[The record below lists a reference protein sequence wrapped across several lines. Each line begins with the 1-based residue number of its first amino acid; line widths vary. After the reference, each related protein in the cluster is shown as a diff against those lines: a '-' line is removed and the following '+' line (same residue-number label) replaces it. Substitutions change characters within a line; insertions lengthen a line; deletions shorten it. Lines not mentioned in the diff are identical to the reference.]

1 MQPIVRRVFGRLLLL
16 AALVGVSAACR
27 VDATV
32 TLEVA
37 GDGTGTVA
45 VALELDAVA
54 VDALGGLDDR
64 VRVDDLLSAGWEVSG
79 PITNGAGVGRISAVK
94 PFGSPERLA
103 GVLAEVA
110 GPMAFRDVSLVR
122 ERSFARTTW
131 RLTGIVDL
139 SEGLDL
145 LADPD
150 LAEVLDGLP
159 FARTEDEL
167 ALLAGCVEASCS
179 AADSFNLVLVAAMP
193 TTEADGGSDAPGV
206 VDSWTVALGDRTP
219 TLFHAT
225 GVLEDR
231 APRTWLAI
239 SMIAAGL
246 LLLVV
251 VFQALRLLRARRRA
265 RTGVDRRP
273 APARQSAEILEEP
286 SDPTRAVRRELRLVV
301 LGGIGVVWD
310 AGGDPEGLLVPFVRE
325 QGGVVDPREVA
336 DRYRAVSLG
345 QMSSEDFW
353 ASVGVSGSVEA
364 LDAGYLSR
372 VRMRADVLPFLDR
385 MEQRS
390 MPVACL
396 TNAVLAWSEQLRRR
410 FGLEGRIE
418 PWVASGGVGARKPS
432 QAMFEALRRMS
443 GVAFGD
449 MLLIDSDP
457 ATLAA
462 ARGLGMSTVLL
473 RGAALV
479 PADFGHPVID
489 GFADLFR
496 TREA

>member
-1 MQPIVRRVFGRLLLL
+1 MVRRVVGRLLF
-16 AALVGVSAACR
+16 LVAFVVVLSACR
-27 VDATV
+27 VEATV
-32 TLEVA
+32 TVEVSE
-37 GDGTGTVA
+37 DGSGTVA
-45 VALELDAVA
+45 VGLELDGAA
-54 VDALGGLDDR
+54 VDALSGFDDR
-64 VRVDDLLSAGWEVSG
+64 VRVDDLEAAGWEVVG
-79 PITNGAGVGRISAVK
+79 PTTDGWGVGRMSAVK
-94 PFGSPERLA
+94 KFDSPDRLG

-110 GPMAFRDVSLVR
+110 GPTAFRDVLLVR

-131 RLTGIVDL
+131 RLTGVVDL
-139 SEGLDL
+139 SEGMDL
-145 LADPD
+145 LADPA
-150 LAEVLDGLP
+150 LAELLDGLP
-159 FARTEDEL
+159 FARTEAEL
-167 ALLAGCVEASCS
+167 ALLAGCGEAVC
-179 AADSFNLVLVAAMP
+179 APPDSFALVLVAVLP
-193 TTEADGGSDAPGV
+193 TSRVDDGTGASEQIARWS
-206 VDSWTVALGDRTP
+206 VDLGDRSP

-231 APRTWLAI
+231 APRMWMTI
-239 SMIAAGL
+239 SVIAGGL

-251 VFQALRLLRARRRA
+251 AFQAVRMLRARRGVPD
-265 RTGVDRRP
+265 RTVGRTPQRRRSTEIVEEPP
-273 APARQSAEILEEP
+273 APAEP
-286 SDPTRAVRRELRLVV
+286 PRRELRLVV

-325 QGGVVDPREVA
+325 QGGVVDPGEVA
-336 DRYRAVSLG
+336 DRYRAASLG

-353 ASVGVSGSVEA
+353 ASVGVAGSVEA
-364 LDAGYLSR
+364 LDAAYLSR

-396 TNAVLAWSEQLRRR
+396 TNAVLAWSELLRRR
-410 FGLEGRIE
+410 FALEGRIE

-457 ATLAA
+457 STLEA

-473 RGAALV
+473 RGTALV

-496 TREA
+496 TRET

>member
-1 MQPIVRRVFGRLLLL
+1 MQPIVRRVVGRLLLL
-16 AALVGVSAACR
+16 AALVGMPAACR

-45 VALELDAVA
+45 VALELDAAA

-79 PITNGAGVGRISAVK
+79 PTTDGAGVGRISAVK

-110 GPMAFRDVSLVR
+110 GPTAFRDVSLVR

-159 FARTEDEL
+159 FARTEGEL
-167 ALLAGCVEASCS
+167 ALLAGCVEASCN

-206 VDSWTVALGDRTP
+206 VDNWTVALGDRTP
-219 TLFHAT
+219 PLFHAT

-273 APARQSAEILEEP
+273 ALARPPAEILEEP
-286 SDPTRAVRRELRLVV
+286 SDLTRAARRELRLVV

-364 LDAGYLSR
+364 LDSGYLSR

-457 ATLAA
+457 ATLEA

>member
-1 MQPIVRRVFGRLLLL
+1 MKSMVGRVPGRLLLL
-16 AALVGVSAACR
+16 AALVVVSSACR
-27 VDATV
+27 VEATV
-32 TLEVA
+32 TVEVSE
-37 GDGTGTVA
+37 DGSGTVA
-45 VALELDAVA
+45 AAVELDAAA
-54 VDALGGLDDR
+54 VDALGGFDDR
-64 VRVDDLLSAGWEVSG
+64 VRVEDLEAAGWDVVG
-79 PITNGAGVGRISAVK
+79 PTTDGWGVGRMSAAK
-94 PFGSPERLA
+94 RFDSPGRLA

-110 GPMAFRDVSLVR
+110 GPTAFRDVSLVR

-131 RLTGIVDL
+131 RLTGIVDV

-145 LADPD
+145 LADPA
-150 LAEVLDGLP
+150 LSEVLDGLP
-159 FARTEDEL
+159 FARTEAEL
-167 ALLAGCVEASCS
+167 ALLVGCGETPCDV
-179 AADSFNLVLVAAMP
+179 ADSFSLVLVATMP
-193 TTEADGGSDAPGV
+193 TTRIDDGSGAEGM
-206 VDSWTVALGDRTP
+206 VDRWTVTLGDRSP

-225 GVLEDR
+225 GVLEDQV
-231 APRTWLAI
+231 PRTWLTI
-239 SMIAAGL
+239 SVIAGGL
-246 LLLVV
+246 LVLVV
-251 VFQALRLLRARRRA
+251 SFQALRLFRTRRRTRAGAERRATVARR
-265 RTGVDRRP
+265 
-273 APARQSAEILEEP
+273 SAEIVEELP
-286 SDPTRAVRRELRLVV
+286 DPAGAPRRELRLVV

-336 DRYRAVSLG
+336 DRYRAASLG

-364 LDAGYLSR
+364 LDAAYLSR

-396 TNAVLAWSEQLRRR
+396 TNAVLAWSELLRRR
-410 FGLEGRIE
+410 FALEGRIE

-443 GVAFGD
+443 GVPFGD

-457 ATLAA
+457 STLEA

-473 RGAALV
+473 RGTALV

>member
-1 MQPIVRRVFGRLLLL
+1 MQPIVRRVVGRLLLL

-45 VALELDAVA
+45 VALELDAAA

-79 PITNGAGVGRISAVK
+79 PTTDGAGVGRISAVK

-110 GPMAFRDVSLVR
+110 GPTAFRDVSLVR

-159 FARTEDEL
+159 FARTEGEL
-167 ALLAGCVEASCS
+167 ALLAGCVEASCN

-219 TLFHAT
+219 PLFHAT

-273 APARQSAEILEEP
+273 APARPSAEILEEP

-457 ATLAA
+457 ATLEA